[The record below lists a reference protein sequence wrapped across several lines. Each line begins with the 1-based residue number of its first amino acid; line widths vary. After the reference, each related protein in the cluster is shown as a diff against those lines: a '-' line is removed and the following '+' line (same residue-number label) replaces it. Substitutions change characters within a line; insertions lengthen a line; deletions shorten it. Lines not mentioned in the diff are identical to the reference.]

1 MLAIDTE
8 LGNPSASFKKSSNAN
23 QTQTGGVTSSKP
35 NDGDEMDEDDL
46 EGQLEEWDDD
56 EYGEEFYMDEEY
68 EEEDE
73 FSVDD

>member
-1 MLAIDTE
+1 
-8 LGNPSASFKKSSNAN
+8 
-23 QTQTGGVTSSKP
+23 
-35 NDGDEMDEDDL
+35 MDEDDL